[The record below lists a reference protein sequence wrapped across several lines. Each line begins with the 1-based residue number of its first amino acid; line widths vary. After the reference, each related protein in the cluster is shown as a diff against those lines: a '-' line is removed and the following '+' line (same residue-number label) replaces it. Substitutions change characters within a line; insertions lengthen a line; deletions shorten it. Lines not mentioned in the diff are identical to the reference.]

1 MEISGDSK
9 RGLQSFASIADQL
22 GGVSVFFILYFKV
35 VHKQRG
41 IKGEYSG
48 SKEVEASDMNRN
60 KSRNTGKKEV
70 RSQDIEW
77 KSKTS

>member
-1 MEISGDSK
+1 MEISGDGK
-9 RGLQSFASIADQL
+9 RGFQSFASIADQL
-22 GGVSVFFILYFKV
+22 GDVSVFLVLYFKV
-35 VHKQRG
+35 VDKQRG

-70 RSQDIEW
+70 RSQGIEW
-77 KSKTS
+77 KSEIS